1 MHLNKKH
8 YFFLAFNRCKIK
20 LIHLKAYF
28 FSASFLIFIKPFL
41 NKSNLVIAKN
51 IMVVQT
57 DKLGD
62 IILSL
67 TFLNNLGII
76 EKECTKYLLVDE
88 KYDEEL
94 FTNQFN
100 YKLLPLNKNKYRFNL
115 FYRIS
120 FLNKLRKLTLKSTF
134 NISPERGV
142 INDELTINSNSQLK
156 SCLSS
161 KSYYLPKYLL
171 KKYNSHYNVILE
183 SDSKNEFIRLEEL
196 FCITYNQ
203 NFIVNVS
210 AHNILRSLKPNL
222 TLEKKYIIIAPSA
235 SETDRNWSQNS
246 FKTLCGKLSEKYSVY
261 LLGTQSQ
268 VEYLTVISEGLI
280 NVQNLAGKL
289 QLAECIHLIQNAV
302 LFVGLDSGF
311 THIAQTFKKPF
322 VAIIGGGKFGRFFPY
337 PETKI
342 DKYKFYELPCFNCDW
357 QCIYN
362 KAYCISLVSVED
374 VYNSCI
380 NMIDTE

>member
-1 MHLNKKH
+1 M
-8 YFFLAFNRCKIK
+8 
-20 LIHLKAYF
+20 HLKAYL
-28 FSASFLIFIKPFL
+28 FSASFLILIKPFL
-41 NKSNLVIAKN
+41 NKPSLVIAKN
-51 IMVVQT
+51 ILVVQT
-57 DKLGD
+57 DNLGD
-62 IILSL
+62 IVLAL

-76 EKECTKYLLVDE
+76 EKECAKYLLVDE
-88 KYDEEL
+88 KYDEGL
-94 FTNQFN
+94 FTNQFD

-120 FLNKLRKLTLKSTF
+120 FLNKLRKLTLKSSF
-134 NISPERGV
+134 NISPGRGV

-156 SCLSS
+156 SCLSP
-161 KSYYLPKYLL
+161 KSYYLPQYLL

-196 FCITYNQ
+196 FCITYKQ

-235 SETDRNWSQNS
+235 SETNRNWSQNN
-246 FKTLCGKLSEKYSVY
+246 FRTLCGKLSKKYSVY

-289 QLAECIHLIQNAV
+289 QLAECIYLIQNAV

-311 THIAQTFKKPF
+311 THISHTFKKPF

-342 DKYKFYELPCFNCDW
+342 DKYKYYELPCFNCNW
-357 QCIYN
+357 QCIYHE
-362 KAYCISLVSVED
+362 AYCVSLVSVED
-374 VYNSCI
+374 VYNSCV
-380 NMIDTE
+380 NMIVND